1 MKIILFLLLYSF
13 SALSDEVRLQFNKA
27 NSLVGEV
34 LPASVTGFTGEPIEN
49 KRIGDDLYIVSM
61 NEEVAEVIFLK
72 KLTNNQI
79 QLNEA
84 STITWSPIELKEIQL
99 PQSVSLLDQKFELN
113 AKKTWIVVLV
123 VVLLLMAF
131 ALKYY
136 WSYIKPKQNLK
147 KRKLAERNKIFEAS
161 TYDEV
166 TDVWKK
172 KHQLI
177 EMFPGIEEAFLKFE
191 IEYYRVAFRPEIS
204 DDDKKQIEK
213 KYQNFLDLI
222 RGMNLG
228 I

>member
-1 MKIILFLLLYSF
+1 MKIILFLLLFSF

-34 LPASVTGFTGEPIEN
+34 LPASVAGFTGEPIEN

-72 KLTNNQI
+72 KLTNNQV
-79 QLNEA
+79 QLNET

-113 AKKTWIVVLV
+113 AKKTWVVVLVIVVLM
-123 VVLLLMAF
+123 MAF

-136 WSYIKPKQNLK
+136 WSHIKPKQNLK

-161 TYDEV
+161 TYGEV

-172 KHQLI
+172 KHQLV
-177 EMFPGIEEAFLKFE
+177 EMFPEIEEAFLKFE
-191 IEYYRVAFRPEIS
+191 IEYYRIAFKPEIS
-204 DDDKKQIEK
+204 DDDKKQVEK

-222 RGMNLG
+222 RGINLG